1 MNDFDIK
8 KFLTENK
15 MTRNS
20 RLLSEEIFNID
31 AELKQYFENNPL
43 TPDNQALYAI
53 IAAEYIEQ
61 KAEDMGHVLTPA
73 EKRQITKKAG
83 KYGEEGIISN
93 YTQQRD
99 KKEREDEERKQNNL
113 LPLEIINR
121 SGLIKFDHTDEEQE
135 ILDYFVKYKEIPP
148 GVSRKEFMDIQNTP
162 PNDKYYEFRDTKR
175 FTVKGGDVIT
185 THRPDPSGYTNYKL
199 KDEWISTP
207 VDQATLEKYW
217 AET

>member
-31 AELKQYFENNPL
+31 VELEQFFNDNPL

-53 IAAEYIEQ
+53 EASNHVEQ
-61 KAEDMGHVLTPA
+61 KAEEIGKMLTPT
-73 EKRQITKKAG
+73 EKSQITKKAR
-83 KYGEEGIISN
+83 KYQEGGVINN